1 MSWQGS
7 RYVVWQELSQCVALM
22 LCLLWGLFNSFAA
35 AASRTD
41 GIVDVQAMAVPVQ
54 QVFVSLAETA
64 HINLVMQGDLDIP
77 VHVVWRQL
85 PARQALSALCKV
97 VEVHC
102 YWLSAD
108 DSLADW
114 QVATGLLVTRH
125 EVVPTVDL
133 QVLSVPLRFA
143 QAEQVAEQL
152 QKHVE
157 LLVGGQ
163 LLVDKRTQSL
173 LLRVPQPQVPPLL
186 MLIDGLDQPLQQ
198 LHIEARIVIATSDVG
213 ASLRQGL
220 GLQLSSQGGANS
232 SVTELALASGN
243 GLAAMQ
249 MGVVAS
255 HILLNLELAAM
266 EASGQ
271 VLTLAQPQVVVQEGQ
286 LGVIE
291 TGQEVPYVMEQDGTQ
306 SRQWKQAVL
315 GLSVTPRMLPDDEV
329 ELDLSVVQDSVG
341 ELLANG
347 ELALNTHRLHTRVK
361 LGLGQT
367 LVLGG
372 ALYEQQLQR
381 LLSNPVWMSLP
392 LFGSWMQ
399 DKKQQSQRFELLI
412 FVTPRQLSQ

>member
-1 MSWQGS
+1 MCWHGKEGAVWKQFIGLSLGF
-7 RYVVWQELSQCVALM
+7 YVMVALFT
-22 LCLLWGLFNSFAA
+22 G
-35 AASRTD
+35 
-41 GIVDVQAMAVPVQ
+41 VQAMAASHRDQMVDVEAMDIPVQ
-54 QVFVSLAETA
+54 QLFMSLATA
-64 HINLVMQGDLDIP
+64 ADINLIMQGQLDFP
-77 VHVVWRQL
+77 VHLLWRQM
-85 PARQALSALCKV
+85 PAREALSVLCKA
-97 VEVHC
+97 VEVNC
-102 YWLSAD
+102 YWQS
-108 DSLADW
+108 SGRVGGW
-114 QVATGLLVTRH
+114 QTASDLLVTA
-125 EVVPTVDL
+125 EAVMPIADL
-133 QVLSVPLRFA
+133 QVLTIPLQFA
-143 QAEQVAEQL
+143 QAEPVAEQL
-152 QKHVE
+152 LKHAE
-157 LLVGGQ
+157 LLAGGQ

-173 LLRVPQPQVPPLL
+173 LMRVPQVQVPSLL
-186 MLIDGLDQPLQQ
+186 ALIDGLDQPLQQ

-220 GLQLSSQGGANS
+220 GLQLNSERGANTS
-232 SVTELALASGN
+232 LTELALASGN

-266 EASGQ
+266 EAAGQ
-271 VLTLAQPQVVVQEGQ
+271 VFTLAQPQVVVQEGQ

-291 TGQEVPYVMEQDGTQ
+291 TGQEVPYVMEQDGSQ

-315 GLSVTPRMLPDDEV
+315 GLSVTPRMLPNDEV

-381 LLSNPVWMSLP
+381 LLSNPAWMSLP
-392 LFGSWMQ
+392 IFGAWMQ

-412 FVTPRQLSQ
+412 FVTPRQVSQ